1 MWRELV
7 TFVWLLALSV
17 SDIREKKVPV
27 WLLWVGFMTGAGIL
41 LYRAAAGETDPMQ
54 AVSALLPGAAL
65 LLLAAGTKKAGC
77 ADGIV
82 LMAIGALE
90 GDRGCLAVC
99 FGSLVMIALLSGVL
113 LALKRVRRN
122 TKLPF
127 IPFLTAGW
135 LILICGK
142 SGIL

>member
-1 MWRELV
+1 MCR
-7 TFVWLLALSV
+7 
-17 SDIREKKVPV
+17 
-27 WLLWVGFMTGAGIL
+27 VGVQAQPMRAGVKAQRFMTGAGIL

-99 FGSLVMIALLSGVL
+99 FGSLVLIALLSGVL
-113 LALKRVRRN
+113 LALKRVRRMIFC
-122 TKLPF
+122 TEKKKCLF
-127 IPFLTAGW
+127 YGGGGADFAVGYECAASCDLS
-135 LILICGK
+135 CYF
-142 SGIL
+142 SV